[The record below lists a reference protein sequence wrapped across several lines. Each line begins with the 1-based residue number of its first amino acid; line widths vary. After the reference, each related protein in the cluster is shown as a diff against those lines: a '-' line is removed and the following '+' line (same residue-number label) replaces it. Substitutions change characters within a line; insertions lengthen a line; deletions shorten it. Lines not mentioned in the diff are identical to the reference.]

1 MGEASLLLHGEE
13 EEEAEEA
20 ESSVNRTGN
29 VWTAVAH
36 IITGVIGSGV
46 LSLAWSVAQLGWI
59 AGPFAIVFFAA
70 ITLTSAFLLCDC
82 YRTPDPEH
90 GPGRNR
96 SYSEAVAMSLGKNSA
111 WAFGLMIQISLCG
124 ITIAYTITSAISK
137 RAIQKSNCYHNEGHE
152 ATCEY
157 SDTYYYL
164 IFGAVQIVL
173 SQAPDFHN
181 IQWLSIVAAIMSFA
195 YSFIGFG
202 LGIAQVIENGYVQ
215 GSLTGISTYS
225 TIEKMWLV
233 SQALGDIAFAY
244 PYSLVLIEI
253 QDTLKSPPSENQ
265 TMKKAST
272 ISLVV
277 TTIFYLLCGG
287 FGYAAF
293 GEATPGNLLTGF
305 GFYEPYWLIDFAN
318 ACIMIHLV
326 GGYQL
331 FSQPFFANA
340 ERCISDK
347 YPDNIFI
354 KNEFSLKL
362 PLIPAF
368 QLNLL
373 RLCFRTFY
381 VVFTTAIAMTF
392 PYFNQVIGVMGA
404 IIFWPL
410 TIYFPVEM
418 FFKQRNVEAW
428 TTKWVML
435 RIFTIVCLLVTMFAL
450 VGSIEGLIS
459 AKFG

>member
-1 MGEASLLLHGEE
+1 MGEAPLLLHKEE
-13 EEEAEEA
+13 EEE
-20 ESSVNRTGN
+20 ESFVTMRTGN

-46 LSLAWSVAQLGWI
+46 LSLAWCVAQLGWI

-96 SYSEAVAMSLGKNSA
+96 SYSEAVAMSLGAKSA
-111 WAFGLMIQISLCG
+111 RAFGVIIQISLCG
-124 ITIAYTITSAISK
+124 LTVAYTITSTISK

-157 SDTYYYL
+157 SDTYFFL

-173 SQAPDFHN
+173 SQAPDINN

-202 LGIAQVIENGYVQ
+202 LGVAQVIEKGHVK
-215 GSLTGISTYS
+215 GSLTGIGTSS
-225 TIEKMWLV
+225 GIEKMRLI

-244 PYSLVLIEI
+244 PYSVILMEI

-272 ISLVV
+272 ISITV

-293 GEATPGNLLTGF
+293 GDATPGNLLTGF

-318 ACIMIHLV
+318 ACIIIHLV

-331 FSQPFFANA
+331 YSQPLFANA
-340 ERCISDK
+340 ERRISDK
-347 YPDNIFI
+347 YPYNGFI
-354 KNEFSLKL
+354 KNEFSFKL

-373 RLCFRTFY
+373 RLCFRTAY
-381 VVFTTAIAMTF
+381 VVFTTVIGITF
-392 PYFNQVIGVMGA
+392 PYFNEVIGVMGG

-418 FFKQRNVEAW
+418 YFKQRNVEAW
-428 TTKWVML
+428 TKKWVML
-435 RIFTIVCLLVTMFAL
+435 RIFTIVCFLVTMFAL

-459 AKFG
+459 AKMR

>member
-1 MGEASLLLHGEE
+1 MGEASLLLHKEE
-13 EEEAEEA
+13 EEEEA

-70 ITLTSAFLLCDC
+70 ITLTSSFLLCNC

-111 WAFGLMIQISLCG
+111 WAFGLIIQISLCG
-124 ITIAYTITSAISK
+124 IAIAYTITSAISK
-137 RAIQKSNCYHNEGHE
+137 RAIEKSNCYHNEGHE

-164 IFGAVQIVL
+164 IFGTVQIVL

-202 LGIAQVIENGYVQ
+202 LGIAQVIENEYVQ
-215 GSLTGISTYS
+215 GSLTGVNTSS
-225 TIEKMWLV
+225 AIEKMWLV

-331 FSQPFFANA
+331 YCQPLFANA
-340 ERCISDK
+340 EKRISDK
-347 YPDNIFI
+347 YPHSGFM
-354 KNEFSLKL
+354 KNEFSVKL

-373 RLCFRTFY
+373 RLCFRTAY
-381 VVFTTAIAMTF
+381 VVFTTVIGMTF
-392 PYFNQVIGVMGA
+392 PYFNEVIGVMGG

-418 FFKQRNVEAW
+418 YFKQRNVEAW
-428 TTKWVML
+428 TKKWVML
-435 RIFTIVCLLVTMFAL
+435 RIFTVVCFLVTMFAL

-459 AKFG
+459 AKMR